1 MKNTSDPCA
10 PASAAPIPES
20 RYQLY
25 RQTRMGTYEVAIAT
39 DSTTDAVRAFLQQTP
54 AFEGGEI
61 RLWDQW
67 DQRVS
72 AAVQWTTI
80 KTDTGFPMFQRANV
94 FHDRLHRLIADQIQL
109 EERMRVEIRHSIQLS
124 V

>member
-1 MKNTSDPCA
+1 MKNTSDPFA
-10 PASAAPIPES
+10 PASAAPTPES
-20 RYQLY
+20 HYQLY
-25 RQTRMGTYEVAIAT
+25 RQTRAGTYEVATAT
-39 DSTTDAVRAFLQQTP
+39 DSSTDAVRAFLQQTP

-80 KTDTGFPMFQRANV
+80 KADTVFPVFQRANV

>member
-1 MKNTSDPCA
+1 MKNTSDPFT
-10 PASAAPIPES
+10 PVSASPTSGS

-25 RQTRMGTYEVAIAT
+25 RQTRTGAYEVATAT
-39 DSTTDAVRAFLQQTP
+39 DSTTVAVRAFLQQTP

-80 KTDTGFPMFQRANV
+80 KTDTGFPVSQRANV

-109 EERMRVEIRHSIQLS
+109 EERMRVEIQHSIQLN